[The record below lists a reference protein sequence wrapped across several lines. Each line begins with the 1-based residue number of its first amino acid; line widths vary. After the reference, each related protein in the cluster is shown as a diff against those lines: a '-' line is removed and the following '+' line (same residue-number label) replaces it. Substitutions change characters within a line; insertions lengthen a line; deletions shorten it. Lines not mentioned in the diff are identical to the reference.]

1 MSRGRYDVAG
11 HSQVAGRPQSFSA
24 DRAGECLEGSLRA
37 AAVACVPRAGG
48 QLDKHASGARVG
60 ARKQVVKHRLRAID
74 QRRGWRVG
82 ARRVEIAAL
91 RISEVPV
98 QYGGDV
104 LGALEIAAPPGERY
118 QQARAGRHLD
128 LGLHLT
134 VLASSRPPPPPRGLP
149 PPVALDATI
158 AVRE

>member
-11 HSQVAGRPQSFSA
+11 HSQVAAGPQSCAA

-37 AAVACVPRAGG
+37 ATVACVPRAGG
-48 QLDKHASGARVG
+48 QLDEHASGPRVG

-104 LGALEIAAPPGERY
+104 LGDLEIAAPPGDRER
-118 QQARAGRHLD
+118 QEMGCRHLY
-128 LGLHLT
+128 LVLQQT
-134 VLASSRPPPPPRGLP
+134 VYACSCPPAPWRRLAHAEA
-149 PPVALDATI
+149 PPVN
-158 AVRE
+158 R